1 MERLTERVG
10 EFIRI
15 KGCKTLYA
23 SEERKGAYLYNAIVR
38 LAKYEDVG
46 LEPKEIIGLCDMDK
60 RAKMADMLRLE
71 EYQALGPIAHLR
83 ELVEAE
89 REGRC
94 LVLPCKVGDTVFV
107 IDKCEN
113 VIMNR
118 DDDYFTGTGA
128 VECPFESSCGFEDCQ
143 DDHIRIFETTVT
155 DFWVNEEN
163 DYHLKIF
170 LAHMGR
176 GYVQSEFGKVVFL
189 TREEAEAAQGG
200 GVDDLS

>member
-1 MERLTERVG
+1 MDEAKRKTDMERLTERVG

-89 REGRC
+89 QDGRC
-94 LVLPCKVGDTVFV
+94 VVAGMD
-107 IDKCEN
+107 DKCKTCVHNMDKSNLDCEYACAGVSETDGN
-113 VIMNR
+113 GIVFAC
-118 DDDYFTGTGA
+118 DDYKATQQG
-128 VECPFESSCGFEDCQ
+128 CG
-143 DDHIRIFETTVT
+143 
-155 DFWVNEEN
+155 N
-163 DYHLKIF
+163 
-170 LAHMGR
+170 G
-176 GYVQSEFGKVVFL
+176 
-189 TREEAEAAQGG
+189 
-200 GVDDLS
+200 